1 MEAEDYTQKSS
12 NVWGADGEGNDEAI
26 GMNHGAWVK
35 YPAVKFDGLKTL
47 ALRVASGNQGGTV
60 TLRLGSPTGS
70 ALGTLS
76 LGNTGGWDDW
86 TTKTASFKATTGTQ
100 PLYLTFA
107 NSTTG
112 GGQMMLVDWLE
123 LRP

>member
-1 MEAEDYTQKSS
+1 MS
-12 NVWGADGEGNDEAI
+12 
-26 GMNHGAWVK
+26 HGAWVK

-47 ALRVASGNQGGTV
+47 ALRVASGNGGGTV
-60 TLRLGSPTGS
+60 TLRLGSPTGT

-86 TTKTASFKATTGTQ
+86 TTKTATFKTTTGTQ

-107 NSTTG
+107 NSATG
-112 GGQMMLVDWLE
+112 SGQMMLVDWLE